1 MNPGHVQ
8 SCSNLAKRWTCYNRC
23 MIKFPWQQLINLTLQ
38 WLAKYN
44 KCLTNIPRNDS
55 EANLLGNLWR
65 LWRANETSGRVK
77 RSTEKRPNVES
88 TIKSSILKQPKNSHK
103 TIKNIKANHTIRS
116 CLNVRSTQSP
126 KIMDHFTFEAT
137 NYKVCTGNIRQ
148 KSSN

>member
-1 MNPGHVQ
+1 MLHRRHYSNWIITSYWQQQHIFVTSSTNRIRQSTSFKFAEDLEMNPGHVQ

-65 LWRANETSGRVK
+65 LWRANETSGRAK
-77 RSTEKRPNVES
+77 RSTEKRPNLES
-88 TIKSSILKQPKNSHK
+88 TIKKFYLKTTLKFPQ
-103 TIKNIKANHTIRS
+103 
-116 CLNVRSTQSP
+116 
-126 KIMDHFTFEAT
+126 
-137 NYKVCTGNIRQ
+137 NY
-148 KSSN
+148 